1 LRITKFQNKRLL
13 NFEKNNA
20 AIMKSQILEILRNSK
35 DIVSGQVLSAQLG
48 ISRVS
53 IWKHIQKLQELGY
66 VIASSAKG
74 YRLENSPDVPYPWE
88 FPGRQSTIVYHEELS
103 STMDAAKELARKGC
117 PEFTTVVAGCQTSG
131 RGRLKREWRSDTGG
145 LYFTTVVRPDLPPAL
160 SYRVSFLASL
170 TLARAL
176 NRMFGIDARLKWPN
190 DLLVE
195 ERKLCGMLS
204 EIEAEADRVAFINV
218 GIGVNVSNDP
228 SDIEPAAT
236 SLKAI
241 LGRDVSKKEIL
252 ARFLDAFEQQMKT
265 AAFDRVIDEW
275 KAHTVTLNRQVR
287 VVTSREVFTGKA
299 VDVDDSGALILQS
312 ADGTLQKIHYGDCFH
327 QNH

>member
-1 LRITKFQNKRLL
+1 
-13 NFEKNNA
+13 
-20 AIMKSQILEILRNSK
+20 MKSQILKILRNSN

-53 IWKHIQKLQELGY
+53 VWKHIQKLQDLGY

-131 RGRLKREWRSDTGG
+131 RGRLKREWLSDKGG
-145 LYFTTVVRPDLPPAL
+145 LYFTTVVRPDLPPVL

-176 NRMFGIDARLKWPN
+176 NQMFGIDVRLKWPN
-190 DLLVE
+190 DLLVD

-204 EIEAEADRVAFINV
+204 EMEAEADRVAFINV
-218 GIGVNVSNDP
+218 GIGLNVSNDP
-228 SDIEPAAT
+228 SGIEPAAT
-236 SLKAI
+236 SLKTI
-241 LGRDVSKKEIL
+241 LGRDVSKNGIL

-265 AAFDRVIDEW
+265 AVFDRVIDEW

-299 VDVDDSGALILQS
+299 VDVDDSGALVLQG
-312 ADGTLQKIHYGDCFH
+312 ADGSLQKIHYGDCFH
-327 QNH
+327 QNR